1 MSGQEVLS
9 GNQRAGTG
17 SSRGAAVLAVAV
29 LVALG
34 ALALVRLGTRPQTL
48 LAGGLLVALGVPLL
62 AVARWQLGGS
72 FAVAPQAKGLVTR
85 GLYARIPHP
94 MYVFL
99 DVVLLGVIVM
109 ARVAWPL
116 VLLGGIVCAQAWQAR
131 REARVLERAFG
142 DAYREYR
149 RRTWW

>member
-1 MSGQEVLS
+1 MSREEVLS
-9 GNQRAGTG
+9 DDQPTGTG

-29 LVALG
+29 LVVLG
-34 ALALVRLGTRPQTL
+34 ALALVRLGTRQLTML
-48 LAGGLLVALGVPLL
+48 VGGLLVALGLPLL
-62 AVARWQLGGS
+62 AVARRQLGGS
-72 FAVAPQAKGLVTR
+72 FAATPQAKGLVTR

-99 DVVLLGVIVM
+99 DAVLLGAIVM
-109 ARVAWPL
+109 ARAAWPL
-116 VLLGGIVCAQAWQAR
+116 VLLGGIICAQAWQAR
-131 REARVLERAFG
+131 REARVLEGAFG